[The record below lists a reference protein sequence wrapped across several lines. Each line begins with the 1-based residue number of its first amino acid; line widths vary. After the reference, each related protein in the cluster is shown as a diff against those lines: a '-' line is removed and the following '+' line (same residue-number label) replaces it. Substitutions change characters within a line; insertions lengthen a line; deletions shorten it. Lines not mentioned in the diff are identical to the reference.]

1 MDDNKKDLPA
11 SSARGEASR
20 VFDEPPGILGEPLD
34 LPDPRLNQLHQP
46 PACSSTVDVLQ
57 SHPLRLNP
65 FRDEIVPPQP
75 TQDDALRDLFDLNSQ
90 GVEIGRTDRALM
102 PPITPSPQMVP
113 AQLPLDPDSLDTPLS
128 PRTTMDQSSMLS
140 TQDTETKSS
149 SDEAMDL
156 DPDGDTDESGK
167 FVEQLDSGVASTAQ
181 SPDNMPLSQGHG
193 NMRGIQEMMEQSMAA
208 PSKPSMDLKSESPGQ
223 MQVVGH
229 RDMPIGTQTQEQSI
243 ATASQQTGGI
253 EVNTAGQSQSL
264 HQSEMAMY
272 YQLLGQSTSAPMSP
286 AANHHGQQQ
295 ALGHHNMQTGRQPL
309 EQSMTASS
317 QASMGP
323 SGDLSGQHQPRGGIR
338 DSVQGDQSSLAG
350 DIQRERLLE
359 ALFLSETQRLSE
371 VLARRPAAL
380 EQYFGVANRGGQT
393 VAGQSSVAGGERN
406 VPGGVQNERLSQI
419 FARQHSQATRQ
430 GPPPPFPMAQAVAP
444 GLAMAPPA
452 PSTNAVPFGPALGS
466 APSASQNM
474 ATPATSQPS
483 AQSSLNTIDTTLQR
497 AVQQLNSST
506 KQVLPNVPA
515 RTTDAWIV
523 QHHIDINTADPRS
536 FHAMWIGQAYSFDAA
551 VEKMKD
557 CLHVDPP
564 LAGDLEQ
571 FKRETPLKRITDPRG
586 EGLGMG
592 YMFLGAESGRM
603 RRIWTRP
610 WSG

>member
-1 MDDNKKDLPA
+1 M
-11 SSARGEASR
+11 
-20 VFDEPPGILGEPLD
+20 FDEPPGILGEPLD
-34 LPDPRLNQLHQP
+34 LPDPRFNQLYQP
-46 PACSSTVDVLQ
+46 QAPPSTIEALR
-57 SHPLRLNP
+57 SHPLPLGSSRA
-65 FRDEIVPPQP
+65 ESVSPQP

-90 GVEIGRTDRALM
+90 GVQIGSTDRPLV
-102 PPITPSPQMVP
+102 PPITPSPQLAPV
-113 AQLPLDPDSLDTPLS
+113 QLPLDPDSLDTPLS
-128 PRTTMDQSSMLS
+128 PRTTMDQSSMLG
-140 TQDTETKSS
+140 TQETETRSS

-156 DPDGDTDESGK
+156 DPGGDTDESRK

-181 SPDNMPLSQGHG
+181 TPDNMPLPQGHG
-193 NMRGIQEMMEQSMAA
+193 QMRGIQEMMDQSMAA
-208 PSKPSMDLKSESPGQ
+208 PSQPSMDLRGESPGQ
-223 MQVVGH
+223 MQVVDH
-229 RDMPIGTQTQEQSI
+229 QDMPIGNQTEEQSI

-253 EVNTAGQSQSL
+253 AVNTAGQLQSL

-272 YQLLGQSTSAPMSP
+272 YQLLGQSTSASMGPTG
-286 AANHHGQQQ
+286 NHHGQQQ

-317 QASMGP
+317 RASMGP

-338 DSVQGDQSSLAG
+338 DSVQGDHSSLAG
-350 DIQRERLLE
+350 DIQRELLLE
-359 ALFLSETQRLSE
+359 AQFLSEVQRLSE

-380 EQYFGVANRGGQT
+380 EQYFGAANRGGQRSQA
-393 VAGQSSVAGGERN
+393 VARQHSQAGGERN

-430 GPPPPFPMAQAVAP
+430 GPPPPFPMAPTAAP

-452 PSTNAVPFGPALGS
+452 PSTYA
-466 APSASQNM
+466 APSASQYM

-483 AQSSLNTIDTTLQR
+483 GGQSASNTIDTTLQR

-506 KQVLPNVPA
+506 NQVPPNVPA

-571 FKRETPLKRITDPRG
+571 FKRETPLKRITNPRG

-592 YMFLGAESGRM
+592 YMFLGTESGRM